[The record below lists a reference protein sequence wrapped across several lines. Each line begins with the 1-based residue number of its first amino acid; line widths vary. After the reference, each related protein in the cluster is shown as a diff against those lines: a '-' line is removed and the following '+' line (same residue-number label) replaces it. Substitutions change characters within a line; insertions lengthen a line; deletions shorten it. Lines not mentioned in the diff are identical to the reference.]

1 MLLITMVLICATLIV
16 GFGPSALKA
25 TEKAGQK
32 ANSEEKPLGRLT
44 ATFAGGCFWCVE
56 ADFEKMGGCV
66 EVISGYTGGDRGEPF
81 L

>member
-1 MLLITMVLICATLIV
+1 MKTMLLITMVLICATLIV

-44 ATFAGGCFWCVE
+44 ATFAGGCFWCV
-56 ADFEKMGGCV
+56 G
-66 EVISGYTGGDRGEPF
+66 SGFRENGWCC
-81 L
+81 